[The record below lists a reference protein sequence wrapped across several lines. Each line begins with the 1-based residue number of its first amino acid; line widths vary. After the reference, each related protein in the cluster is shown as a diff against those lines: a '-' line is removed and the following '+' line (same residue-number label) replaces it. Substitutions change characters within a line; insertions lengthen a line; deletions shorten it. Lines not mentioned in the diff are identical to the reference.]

1 MFSRGKTTP
10 LFSIDTQLANRQSFL
25 SVVPEV
31 ESPRTLLAVPEF
43 RKHRPISEVTEI
55 YDEEDHSDEDDYS
68 EFEEDSGDQSSWES
82 VSYCL
87 SKQ

>member
-1 MFSRGKTTP
+1 M
-10 LFSIDTQLANRQSFL
+10 FSIDTQAANRQSYL

-31 ESPRTLLAVPEF
+31 ESPALLALPES

-55 YDEEDHSDEDDYS
+55 WDEEDHSDDDNYS

-82 VSYCL
+82 VSCRLNCCAYAGAC
-87 SKQ
+87 